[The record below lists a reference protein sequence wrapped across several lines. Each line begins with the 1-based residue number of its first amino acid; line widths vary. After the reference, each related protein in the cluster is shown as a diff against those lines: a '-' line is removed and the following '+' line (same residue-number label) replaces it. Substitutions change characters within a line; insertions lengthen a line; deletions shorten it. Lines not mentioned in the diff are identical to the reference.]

1 MATALRWTTTT
12 VVLSIVPNLAL
23 FGFIQRVE
31 SMHCQCRTCKLG
43 KSPFFAQLLWELF
56 LFKYESKLVS
66 RKPASGIMED
76 DVLCLFCTR
85 VGLQNRLSPIADDL
99 KVGGGGQLAFF
110 NVLAVNEW

>member
-1 MATALRWTTTT
+1 MDHHNCGPEYCVESCLIWLHPKGRIYALP
-12 VVLSIVPNLAL
+12 VPNLQAWGAPL
-23 FGFIQRVE
+23 
-31 SMHCQCRTCKLG
+31 L
-43 KSPFFAQLLWELF
+43 AQLLWELF
-56 LFKYESKLVS
+56 LCKYESKVVS